1 MDNILIRKATVE
13 DAFGISSLIKDS
25 MGYYN
30 PPQIIRENLHRLEN
44 LKTDYVIVAVYNDE
58 IIGLAHAENY
68 DSLYSPP
75 LKDLMSLAVKTEFQN
90 QKIGTRLMK
99 EIERWA
105 LESGRKGIRVLSSSD
120 RTIAHGF
127 YKSIGYEFEKCQ
139 HNFYKYF

>member
-30 PPQIIRENLHRLEN
+30 PPQIIRENLQRLEN

-68 DSLYSPP
+68 DSLYSLP

-90 QKIGTRLMK
+90 RKIGKKLMA
-99 EIERWA
+99 EIEKWA
-105 LESGRKGIRVLSSSD
+105 VETGRSGIRVLSSSD
-120 RTIAHGF
+120 RTAAHGF
-127 YKSIGYEFEKCQ
+127 YQTIGYKFEKCQ